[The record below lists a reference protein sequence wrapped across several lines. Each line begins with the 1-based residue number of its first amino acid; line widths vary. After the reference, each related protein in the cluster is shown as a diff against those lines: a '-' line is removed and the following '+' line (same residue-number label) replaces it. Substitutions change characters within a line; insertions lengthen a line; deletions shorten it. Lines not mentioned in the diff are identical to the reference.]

1 MFQEPLPVDEHQ
13 KLYGYN
19 FEKIH
24 YPIKEDKEFQ
34 KKWIDRIMGKFDFP
48 SVMIPEYKDDLLC
61 KHGLRFSSSDENLL
75 KESPT
80 LVLYSELKETVYDI
94 AVYARRS
101 DGPCRCL
108 LRVDGTKY
116 LVWNIGQGRCV
127 DFTLL
132 FSYLHKWVHSGIKIY
147 AMWKSIVYSASS
159 SGISCT
165 LEYNDLHR
173 SVTGFV
179 NNLNIDF
186 ERAYSCPNHGTSPK
200 WLVSDGKNVGPLK
213 IRVNHLKE
221 LDVEPTDEKI
231 LMQSTL
237 FKDRV
242 FLNTKKERVIL
253 CRLLTGELPM
263 NEFVEIS
270 EITSPNGL
278 LLVNLVRHILEKYPE
293 EMPSC

>member
-1 MFQEPLPVDEHQ
+1 
-13 KLYGYN
+13 
-19 FEKIH
+19 
-24 YPIKEDKEFQ
+24 
-34 KKWIDRIMGKFDFP
+34 MGA
-48 SVMIPEYKDDLLC
+48 L
-61 KHGLRFSSSDENLL
+61 
-75 KESPT
+75 
-80 LVLYSELKETVYDI
+80 
-94 AVYARRS
+94 
-101 DGPCRCL
+101 
-108 LRVDGTKY
+108 
-116 LVWNIGQGRCV
+116 
-127 DFTLL
+127 
-132 FSYLHKWVHSGIKIY
+132 WVKIY

-165 LEYNDLHR
+165 PEYNDLPR

-253 CRLLTGELPM
+253 CRLLPM

-278 LLVNLVRHILEKYPE
+278 LLVNLVRHILE
-293 EMPSC
+293 

>member
-1 MFQEPLPVDEHQ
+1 M
-13 KLYGYN
+13 
-19 FEKIH
+19 
-24 YPIKEDKEFQ
+24 
-34 KKWIDRIMGKFDFP
+34 
-48 SVMIPEYKDDLLC
+48 
-61 KHGLRFSSSDENLL
+61 
-75 KESPT
+75 
-80 LVLYSELKETVYDI
+80 
-94 AVYARRS
+94 
-101 DGPCRCL
+101 
-108 LRVDGTKY
+108 
-116 LVWNIGQGRCV
+116 
-127 DFTLL
+127 
-132 FSYLHKWVHSGIKIY
+132 HSGIKIY

-293 EMPSC
+293 EMPSCYKHFMANVCKPTSVRGLLQVLSAEPLEYLEKFCKKELNLHAHTAQQQLKCIVSSLPALWPDLDTICNLENTEYLPEPVSTILIKMLEIR